1 MMGLFDKLK
10 KSIQLKENNP
20 TYESIQKTHKKIL
33 ELEKQLKENPN
44 NYQILTD
51 LYICHVITSNTPM
64 KLDYLK
70 KMVKVSPNDSYPL
83 QQLVD
88 IYSNE
93 LEDIKQAKDYQNKV
107 NKIKRSF

>member
-51 LYICHVITSNTPM
+51 LYICHVITSNT
-64 KLDYLK
+64 
-70 KMVKVSPNDSYPL
+70 
-83 QQLVD
+83 
-88 IYSNE
+88 
-93 LEDIKQAKDYQNKV
+93 
-107 NKIKRSF
+107 